1 MYPKSLKN
9 HLFHLNLKHLGLLD
23 YLEHLELLF
32 HLMYPKSLT
41 NHLFHLN
48 LKHLGYPEH
57 LVLLEPLWL
66 HLFLNY
72 LMFLN
77 YLIYLKNHYFH

>member
-1 MYPKSLKN
+1 
-9 HLFHLNLKHLGLLD
+9 
-23 YLEHLELLF
+23 
-32 HLMYPKSLT
+32 
-41 NHLFHLN
+41 LFHLN